1 MKIKTSDLNG
11 AALNWAAAKCEDT
24 LLDSTLYA
32 YSTDWA
38 WGGPIIEKYEID
50 LKLVAE
56 GEWQASNVF
65 DDMAFHRYFGP
76 TPLIAAMRC
85 YVASRLGDEVE
96 VPKEVGATAH
106 PAVQAARGL
115 YGSDTIEFDAEPQVS
130 EGATGTWVQAW
141 VFVSNDDLEA
151 A

>member
-1 MKIKTSDLNG
+1 MNYTLIIGDAGTDDTSMVFQSVTSIRTFASLESAQEAG
-11 AALNWAAAKCEDT
+11 EAALMAGAD
-24 LLDSTLYA
+24 A
-32 YSTDWA
+32 YVI
-38 WGGPIIEKYEID
+38 P
-50 LKLVAE
+50 
-56 GEWQASNVF
+56 QAYRGSVTF
-65 DDMAFHRYFGP
+65 PA
-76 TPLIAAMRC
+76 T
-85 YVASRLGDEVE
+85 E
-96 VPKEVGATAH
+96 EVGATAH

>member
-1 MKIKTSDLNG
+1 
-11 AALNWAAAKCEDT
+11 
-24 LLDSTLYA
+24 
-32 YSTDWA
+32 
-38 WGGPIIEKYEID
+38 
-50 LKLVAE
+50 
-56 GEWQASNVF
+56 
-65 DDMAFHRYFGP
+65 
-76 TPLIAAMRC
+76 MRC
-85 YVASRLGDEVE
+85 YVASKLGDEVE

-115 YGSDTIEFDAEPQVS
+115 YGSSTIEFDAEPQVS